1 MTEEESA
8 RRRRPAVLVWAIGG
22 AFMPRAGLRERLE
35 RAEPVLLD
43 GAVGTELLR
52 RGIRTALP
60 LWSAH
65 ALLDDES
72 LKVLAQIHEDYA
84 RAGAEILITNTFR
97 TTLRALQGAGL
108 GEQWRRVNRRAVEA
122 AHAAAESVSPRSC
135 LVAGSIAPLEDCY
148 RCDLVPAEE
157 TCLREH
163 RRQIELLAEL
173 GVDLILIETMNCLR
187 EARAALRAA
196 ADCGLDVLLS
206 LCPKPPSH
214 LLSGEPLEE
223 AVPELVAAGTSRL
236 RGLLLNC
243 ASPEA
248 MEEVYPC
255 FAGLV
260 GEFPHGLYVHLGHPE
275 DTVGWRFSDAYQPA
289 RFAAWMAQRVEEG
302 ARFIGGCCGT
312 TPAHIAALRF
322 MREARDK

>member
-1 MTEEESA
+1 MQ
-8 RRRRPAVLVWAIGG
+8 
-22 AFMPRAGLRERLE
+22 RAGLRKRLE
-35 RAEPVLLD
+35 RSGPVLLD

-52 RGIRTALP
+52 RGVRTALP

-65 ALLDDES
+65 ALLTPEG
-72 LKVLAQIHEDYA
+72 LKVLAQLHEDYA

-108 GEQWRRVNRRAVEA
+108 GEQWRLVNRRAVEA
-122 AHAAAESVSPRSC
+122 ARPAAESVTPRLC
-135 LVAGSIAPLEDCY
+135 WVAGSIAPLEDCY

-163 RRQIELLAEL
+163 RRQIELLVEL

-187 EARAALRAA
+187 EAKAALRAA

-206 LCPKPPSH
+206 LCPRAPGH

-223 AVPELVAAGTSRL
+223 VLPELVAAGTPRL

-243 ASPEA
+243 ASPEV
-248 MEEVYPC
+248 MEEVYPR
-255 FAGLV
+255 FAALV
-260 GEFPHGLYVHLGHPE
+260 GELPHGLYVHLGEPE
-275 DTVGWRFSDAYQPA
+275 DTVGWRFSEAYQPA

-302 ARFIGGCCGT
+302 AHFIGGCCGT
-312 TPAHIAALRF
+312 TPAHIAALRQAF
-322 MREARDK
+322 QS